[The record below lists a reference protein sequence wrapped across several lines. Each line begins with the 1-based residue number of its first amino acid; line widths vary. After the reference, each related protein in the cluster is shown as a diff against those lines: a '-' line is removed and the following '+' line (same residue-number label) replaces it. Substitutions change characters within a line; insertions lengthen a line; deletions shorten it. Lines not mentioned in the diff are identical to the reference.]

1 MLIDGL
7 EQQAQRKSE
16 EVKELQAKLKE
27 KEAEVFKLQQEISS
41 QESAIA
47 QRGINLPKKTIL
59 LSSLTGLIE
68 RLYEAEDE
76 KEQQSL
82 NLTLCKREADY
93 HQKQAEELRSKVST
107 HSALSI

>member
-1 MLIDGL
+1 MN
-7 EQQAQRKSE
+7 
-16 EVKELQAKLKE
+16 E
-27 KEAEVFKLQQEISS
+27 KEAEVFKLHEQISS
-41 QESAIA
+41 QQSSLE
-47 QRGINLPKKTIL
+47 QRGINLHKKIIL

-68 RLYEAEDE
+68 RLYEAEDK

-107 HSALSI
+107 FVAILSIV